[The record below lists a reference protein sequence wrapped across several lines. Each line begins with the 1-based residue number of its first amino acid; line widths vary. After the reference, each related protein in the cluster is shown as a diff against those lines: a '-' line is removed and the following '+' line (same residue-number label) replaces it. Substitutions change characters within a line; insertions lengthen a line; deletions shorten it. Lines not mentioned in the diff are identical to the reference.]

1 MSAQRQKPVAFA
13 AEGLHLAFLSIATAE
28 SGIIEHGTCRFSYA
42 IHLLKLRGRSNVKI
56 FVGKI
61 ASGDWLSPSRLL
73 IFRRRA
79 GRHARPFLLLIAVS
93 SEAPALSVA
102 RLHGNCSGST
112 TSPGRLSSRKPRK

>member
-1 MSAQRQKPVAFA
+1 MPAQKQKPVAFA

-61 ASGDWLSPSRLL
+61 ASDDWLSPLVCSFSSACLP
-73 IFRRRA
+73 A
-79 GRHARPFLLLIAVS
+79 CSAVS
-93 SEAPALSVA
+93 PSDSGIFESAGTLGRPA
-102 RLHGNCSGST
+102 
-112 TSPGRLSSRKPRK
+112 SRKLLRQH